1 MTTTASVLEMIAE
14 REQAARTQAEYL
26 RAQIE
31 QLTGQLSELEGHLAD
46 LATTRQVIVSLSHG
60 ETPAPEPPDLR
71 GNPAYQH
78 ILAALADSPGPVRA
92 KDLCQ
97 RLDLGLE
104 PKNIEG
110 MRSKLKRLV
119 SRGMAVESEPGLFAL
134 SRN

>member
-1 MTTTASVLEMIAE
+1 MTTTASFLEMLAE

-31 QLTGQLSELEGHLAD
+31 QLTGQLGEIEGHLSD
-46 LATTRQVIVSLSHG
+46 IATTRSVILSLADG
-60 ETPAPEPPDLR
+60 EHRVPEPPDLP
-71 GNPAYQH
+71 GSLAYQN
-78 ILAALADSPGPVRA
+78 ILAALAESPGPVRA

-134 SRN
+134 NRK

>member
-1 MTTTASVLEMIAE
+1 MPTTSSVLEMIAE

-26 RAQIE
+26 RTQID
-31 QLTGQLSELEGHLAD
+31 QLTGQLRELEGHLTD

-60 ETPAPEPPDLR
+60 EPAPPEPPDLP
-71 GNPAYQH
+71 GNPAYQN
-78 ILAALADSPGPVRA
+78 ILAALAESPEPVRA

-97 RLDLGLE
+97 RLDLGQE

-119 SRGMAVESEPGLFAL
+119 SRGLAIESEPGLFAL
-134 SRN
+134 NRK